1 MPTKCASENVFSS
14 IVVVV
19 AVVSKGSLTRT
30 VSCLDGEGNKGG
42 ATFGVLDAR

>member
-1 MPTKCASENVFSS
+1 MNTKYASENVVSS

-19 AVVSKGSLTRT
+19 AVVSKSGLTRT
-30 VSCLDGEGNKGG
+30 VSCLDGEGDKGG